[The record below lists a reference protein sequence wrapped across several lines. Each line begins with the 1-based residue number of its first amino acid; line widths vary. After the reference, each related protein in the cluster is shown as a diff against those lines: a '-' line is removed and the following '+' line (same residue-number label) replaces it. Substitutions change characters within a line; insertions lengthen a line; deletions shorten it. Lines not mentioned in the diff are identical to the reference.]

1 MMMHMMRK
9 FEKCQGATESTRL
22 PQRSTGKVAG
32 YDFFSPVPVTIG
44 PKQWGMIKTNVK
56 AQMEDD
62 DVLLIFPRSSLGIKK
77 HLMLANTTGVIDAD
91 YYNNSDNE
99 GNIILAL
106 YNYGDREQH
115 ISPGDKVAQ
124 GVFVKYGVTAD
135 DVTVS
140 KRERVGGVGSTG
152 K

>member
-1 MMMHMMRK
+1 MRR
-9 FEKCQGATESTRL
+9 FEKCTTATETTRL
-22 PQRSTGKVAG
+22 PQRSTEKAAG

-106 YNYGDREQH
+106 YNYGDRAQH
-115 ISPGDKVAQ
+115 IDIGDKVAQ
-124 GVFVKYGVTAD
+124 GIFLKFGITAD
-135 DVTVS
+135 DATAAKVT
-140 KRERVGGVGSTG
+140 RNGGIGSTG
-152 K
+152 D

>member
-1 MMMHMMRK
+1 MKNVR
-9 FEKCQGATESTRL
+9 E
-22 PQRSTGKVAG
+22 PQKAPDSRREAQERQRGMT
-32 YDFFSPVPVTIG
+32 FSPLC
-44 PKQWGMIKTNVK
+44 Q
-56 AQMEDD
+56 
-62 DVLLIFPRSSLGIKK
+62 LLLARSSGGL
-77 HLMLANTTGVIDAD
+77 LRPTSRIDAD
-91 YYNNSDNE
+91 YYNNPDNE

-135 DVTVS
+135 DVTVP